1 MMKKRS
7 NNTTMILVA
16 ILSFLCGVMLIG
28 AYSLHLRHQEEAKV
42 QAQIDAEEAEKTR
55 QAELA
60 KAQEEE
66 NARKQNSSETGEDGT
81 AAVPSIDVDKALGSD
96 LSHIDLSSYV
106 QNLSGLLNQLDATE
120 VSGSDGTAYE
130 TADHAIR
137 ITKKDETMHQ
147 VEIISETTY
156 SLYHV
161 FIGMLQT
168 DATTYLQSKGYKLSN
183 RDGQTCYR
191 IDDYKLLYL
200 KFDGTRVVDILL
212 EVTEQGQPTDVEE

>member
-1 MMKKRS
+1 MKKRS
-7 NNTTMILVA
+7 NNTTLILVA
-16 ILSFLCGVMLIG
+16 ILSFLCGVLLIG
-28 AYSLHLRHQEEAKV
+28 AYSMHLRHKEEAKI
-42 QAQIDAEEAEKTR
+42 QAEQEAVEAEKTR
-55 QAELA
+55 QEELA

-66 NARKQNSSETGEDGT
+66 NQRKQNSSETGEDGKT
-81 AAVPSIDVDKALGSD
+81 DSMPGLDVDKALGSD

-106 QNLSGLLNQLDATE
+106 QDMDGLIHQVDAVA
-120 VSGSDGTAYE
+120 VSGSENTVYE

-137 ITKKDETMHQ
+137 ITRKDETMHQ
-147 VEIISETTY
+147 VEIITETTY

-168 DATTYLQSKGYKLSN
+168 DATAYLQSKGYKLSN

-212 EVTEQGQPTDVEE
+212 EVTEAGQPSPTTE

>member
-1 MMKKRS
+1 MKKHS

-66 NARKQNSSETGEDGT
+66 NERKQNSSETGEDGA

-168 DATTYLQSKGYKLSN
+168 DATAYLQSKGYKLSN

-200 KFDGTRVVDILL
+200 KFDGTRVIDILL
-212 EVTEQGQPTDVEE
+212 EVTEQGQPTDVGE